1 MVRPRRPGQAGM
13 LSRQRAGPILG
24 AMHELRRTNDLVF
37 LSYAQALLRAEGLNP
52 VVLDAGMAVMDGSI
66 GALPRRLM
74 VPDSEAEAAMKLL
87 AELDAAP
94 PVDADDRT

>member
-1 MVRPRRPGQAGM
+1 
-13 LSRQRAGPILG
+13 
-24 AMHELRRTNDLVF
+24 MHELRRTNDLVF
-37 LSYAQALLRAEGLNP
+37 LSYAEALLRAEGLNP

>member
-1 MVRPRRPGQAGM
+1 
-13 LSRQRAGPILG
+13 
-24 AMHELRRTNDLVF
+24 MHELRRTNDLVF
-37 LSYAQALLRAEGLNP
+37 LSYAQALLRSEGLNP

-74 VPDSEAEAAMKLL
+74 VPESEAEAATKLI

-94 PVDADDRT
+94 PVE

>member
-1 MVRPRRPGQAGM
+1 MR
-13 LSRQRAGPILG
+13 
-24 AMHELRRTNDLVF
+24 ELRRTNDLVY
-37 LSYAQALLRAEGLNP
+37 LSYAQALLRGEGLNP

-74 VPDSEAEAAMKLL
+74 VPESEADAALKLL

-94 PVDADDRT
+94 PVE